1 MESPKR
7 ARSRK
12 RLTQPRGVLHTT
24 APVPDPT
31 APKGHDGLETKR
43 GQRTAHR
50 QGFQNCSRRSFIG
63 DQRFSLVL
71 PPVVPVYVHLEHR
84 PVFDNLQ
91 SVASRSRRWDLPWA

>member
-31 APKGHDGLETKR
+31 PQFTTSD
-43 GQRTAHR
+43 
-50 QGFQNCSRRSFIG
+50 
-63 DQRFSLVL
+63 D
-71 PPVVPVYVHLEHR
+71 
-84 PVFDNLQ
+84 
-91 SVASRSRRWDLPWA
+91 VAGYDTLKLS